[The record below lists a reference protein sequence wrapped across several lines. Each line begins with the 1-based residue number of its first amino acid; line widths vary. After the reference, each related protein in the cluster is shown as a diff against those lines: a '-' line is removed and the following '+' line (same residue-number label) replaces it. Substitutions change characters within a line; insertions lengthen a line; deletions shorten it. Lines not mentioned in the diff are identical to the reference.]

1 MTEKLQFDVQSI
13 GDWVIDFKY
22 RGKLVTE
29 DFVRGLIKKQL
40 LSLNEMGYKL
50 FEEVIKEINQ
60 EKAKPRPLSIN
71 PWATGG
77 DAA

>member
-1 MTEKLQFDVQSI
+1 MTEKLQFDAQSL

-22 RGKLVTE
+22 KNKLVTR
-29 DFVRGLIKKQL
+29 DFIRNLIKKQL
-40 LSLNEMGYKL
+40 LSLNELGYEL

-60 EKAKPRPLSIN
+60 EKAKPRALLVD